1 MCTNH
6 KYIYDLIN
14 IHMHNQNTGQKIE
27 PTEILP
33 EPHKALYAPFQP
45 LPSTSPLP
53 QGSLFWFI
61 TLQTSF
67 CCFWTLYELIQTERI
82 LFEPGFF
89 CSVLIQYSFTYSSF
103 IFANDSITLYEYTI
117 YLSVLLWMDVWVI
130 SHLGLLWM
138 RMYTFLLCKYLR
150 VGLLLHRICLKL
162 SFSRCYQKDLQSDCI
177 NLYSTSSL

>member
-27 PTEILP
+27 PTEILL

-89 CSVLIQYSFTYSSF
+89 CSVLIQYSF
-103 IFANDSITLYEYTI
+103 I
-117 YLSVLLWMDVWVI
+117 
-130 SHLGLLWM
+130 
-138 RMYTFLLCKYLR
+138 
-150 VGLLLHRICLKL
+150 LLHIVH
-162 SFSRCYQKDLQSDCI
+162 SFSLMIVLHCMNTQFIYPFYCGWTFELFLIWGFCECICIHFCYVNI
-177 NLYSTSSL
+177 